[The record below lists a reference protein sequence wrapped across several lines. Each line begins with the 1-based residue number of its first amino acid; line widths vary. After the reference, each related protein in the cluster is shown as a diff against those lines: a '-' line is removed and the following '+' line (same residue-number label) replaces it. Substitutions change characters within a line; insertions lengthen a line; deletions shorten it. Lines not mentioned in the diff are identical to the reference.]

1 MLDQLDEDVNL
12 EQIDASSLNYW
23 KMRCKTQLDN
33 LLLVYYKKFN
43 ELLPEP
49 QLVFDLDSRTI
60 AGQAVYP
67 NKIRINLKFLLQ
79 EREHYID
86 NVVGHELAHY
96 IVFHFIERKLIKSRA
111 VKPHGAEWR
120 ALMYLFGIEPNVY
133 HTYDVEP
140 REGTLRYLCNCKVH
154 WLTKIRHNRCL
165 KGTQYYCK
173 KCGSLI
179 KYQPDES
186 VQPGAHTHKIYKQ
199 VRGASSVVPST
210 TTHPISTTP
219 TPISKQFETTDDL
232 SGMFDLRE
240 VEHSLTPVHQSQI
253 SHLLSTLT
261 PRSAHASQASQTPQ
275 ATQATWNSQTAQSSE
290 STQPSSLFQPV
301 PTHAVPAGMQDGI
314 SGEPQ
319 SRDAP
324 APQVV
329 VTAQGLTLP
338 LAKGVKPLRPQ
349 GILISGASR
358 ITSTPQ
364 SGTATQNGVT
374 SDGSGAVASMIDE
387 GNAPAPNVTGTI
399 ASAPKQI
406 SAYRRQQQRQALEAL
421 DSNDTFLGYLQDTGV
436 SSLYLRAQQQV
447 NERVST
453 TRKRKK

>member
-1 MLDQLDEDVNL
+1 MLDKLDGEVNL
-12 EQIDASSLNYW
+12 DQIDATSLNYW

-33 LLLVYYKKFN
+33 LLLVYYKKFK

-79 EREHYID
+79 EREHYIE

-154 WLTKIRHNRCL
+154 WLTKIRHNRCQ

-186 VQPGAHTHKIYKQ
+186 VQPGEQTHKIYKK
-199 VRGASSVVPST
+199 VRGAAQKLQVP
-210 TTHPISTTP
+210 
-219 TPISKQFETTDDL
+219 
-232 SGMFDLRE
+232 
-240 VEHSLTPVHQSQI
+240 
-253 SHLLSTLT
+253 
-261 PRSAHASQASQTPQ
+261 QAPQ
-275 ATQATWNSQTAQSSE
+275 ATQAHQATQTKNSAAAYVADLQSPAEQSTGNAGSDTGFPPSLNAQT
-290 STQPSSLFQPV
+290 SLMR
-301 PTHAVPAGMQDGI
+301 AGI
-314 SGEPQ
+314 SSSVGQGLETTADLSGLFDESGATDSHLDQ
-319 SRDAP
+319 SRASVGGSAAVIGSETLTGTTSSSTTGMP
-324 APQVV
+324 TAV
-329 VTAQGLTLP
+329 VTSHGFTMP
-338 LAKGVKPLRPQ
+338 LAKGVKLLRPQ
-349 GILISGASR
+349 GPITAGVAGDGGNGGNIDNSG
-358 ITSTPQ
+358 
-364 SGTATQNGVT
+364 NGSHNANPRVA
-374 SDGSGAVASMIDE
+374 DQGSGATAT
-387 GNAPAPNVTGTI
+387 AQTTTAKPT
-399 ASAPKQI
+399 SAP
-406 SAYRRQQQRQALEAL
+406 SAYRRQQKRQAIEAL
-421 DSNDTFLGYLQDTGV
+421 DNNDTFLGYLQDTGV
-436 SSLYLRAQQQV
+436 SSLNSLAKQLV
-447 NERVST
+447 NSREKSV
-453 TRKRKK
+453 TRSRKK